1 MPRLIAPGLDLNCE
15 GIVFDKD
22 GTLVDQR
29 QVMLALG
36 RERLRAM
43 REIAGPE
50 AAEFW
55 QEIVG
60 FGGGSAHI
68 DPHGPLAA
76 APARE
81 EVILAAGA
89 IYRAGRSWIE
99 AATLAARA
107 YALADERLEPPYGA
121 VLLHGVEQALNHLSR
136 AGFRLAIATTDR
148 RQRSLKMIHAL
159 GLAPLIDTLVAVE
172 DVKTGKPAPDM
183 LLEACRRLHLQPHQ
197 LAVVGDTASDMQM
210 GRSCGAAHCIG
221 VRTGLNRGDGLT
233 GLADVILDSVAQLRA
248 D

>member
-1 MPRLIAPGLDLNCE
+1 MPRLIAPGLDINCE

-43 REIAGPE
+43 REIGGSG
-50 AAEFW
+50 AAAFW

-60 FGGGSAHI
+60 FWGGTEQV
-68 DPHGPLAA
+68 DPRGPLAS

-99 AATLAARA
+99 AAALAAHA

-121 VLLHGVEQALNHLSR
+121 VLLNDVEQALNDLHR
-136 AGFRLAIATTDR
+136 AGFRVAIATTDR
-148 RQRSLKMIHAL
+148 RQRSLRMMQAL
-159 GLAPLIDTLVAVE
+159 GLAPILDTLVAVE
-172 DVKTGKPAPDM
+172 DVKMGKPAPDM
-183 LLEACRRLHLQPHQ
+183 LLEVCRRLQLQPRQ
-197 LAVVGDTASDMQM
+197 LAVIGDTASDMRM
-210 GRSCGAAHCIG
+210 GRAAGAAACIG
-221 VRTGLNRGDGLT
+221 VRTGLNQGDGLA
-233 GLADVILDSVAQLRA
+233 GLADIILDSAAQLRA
-248 D
+248 G